1 MIELD
6 DLEREIGLFHENVQ
20 NSNHLMNALQDAV
33 QAMRA
38 QTDAAQ
44 NILAHTDQYAIQIP
58 QQVEEHLQTLRTQF
72 NAELSDTLSNN
83 QTALHAET
91 EKAVKALKQYNLEA
105 KASHAEIQQLYQA
118 LTEIEERWNT
128 MIRQQVESALV
139 SSTADIHRQFDA
151 VAQKIGAVLQAYQQ
165 SEQERLLSVLQ
176 AQTEQNTA
184 AQQQFQAASAQIQ
197 SAGDSLLRMMQDLE
211 QNQQSLSSEFQSMKH
226 EISDLKAQ
234 FSSLSSQTGELQ
246 SRFKKYF
253 LILFII
259 TAVILLCT
267 LGSLVLNALR

>member
-33 QAMRA
+33 QAMRV

-58 QQVEEHLQTLRTQF
+58 QQVEERLQTLRTQF
-72 NAELSDTLSNN
+72 NAELNDAFSENKSV
-83 QTALHAET
+83 LHSET
-91 EKAVKALKQYNLEA
+91 EKAVKALKQYNLET
-105 KASHAEIQQLYQA
+105 KASHEEMQNLYHA
-118 LTEIEERWNT
+118 LTEIEERWNA
-128 MIRQQVESALV
+128 MIRQQVQTALV
-139 SSTADIHRQFDA
+139 SSTADIHQQFDA
-151 VAQKIGAVLQAYQQ
+151 VAQKISAVLQTYQQ
-165 SEQERLLSVLQ
+165 TEQERMLSVLQ

-197 SAGDSLLRMMQDLE
+197 SASDSMLRMMHDLE
-211 QNQQSLSSEFQSMKH
+211 QHQQSLSSEFQSMKH
-226 EISDLKAQ
+226 EIADLKAQ

-253 LILFII
+253 LILFIV
-259 TAVILLCT
+259 TVMILLCT
-267 LGSLVLNALR
+267 LGSLALHAMR